1 MFFPR
6 KTAACH
12 GFTLVEVMVTLF
24 IVAVGVLGVTGLQL
38 ASMRSNH
45 SAFLRS
51 QATLA
56 AYALTDRVRTDPAS
70 FKGLSIDTDNPAGN
84 ASFQA
89 WADELLLLPM
99 TKAADQPLGAL
110 DCSDGDDCLAGHC
123 AITIRWNDARS
134 EDSALAQTG
143 RDAADVAFLHCTR
156 VPQ

>member
-1 MFFPR
+1 MFLPR

-70 FKGLSIDTDNPAGN
+70 FRGVKFDTNKAAGN

-89 WADELLLLPM
+89 WVEELEHLAM
-99 TKAADQPLGAL
+99 TEPETDPLGEL
-110 DCSDGDDCLAGHC
+110 DCSNGNACNSGHC
-123 AITIRWNDARS
+123 AITIRWNDARG
-134 EDSALAQTG
+134 EDTALAQTG
-143 RDAADVAFLHCTR
+143 RDAKVLEFLLCTR